1 MTWHV
6 MTQSLLPH
14 GELSDVL
21 MIFRTD
27 GTDVHSVKVVQPF
40 EMKETSSGSFPMESS
55 AMKAP
60 SFGFGGETHRV
71 APEIRDFLQACVDCA
86 WKLGIRAADYKDQS
100 AEVAAV
106 RDHLHD
112 MRKLAKVTE

>member
-6 MTQSLLPH
+6 IVQNLIGMGRLEDSLI
-14 GELSDVL
+14 
-21 MIFRTD
+21 IFRSD
-27 GTDVHSVKVVQPF
+27 GTSNYKVQVVQPL
-40 EMKETSSGSFPMESS
+40 ELKDCSGGDFPMDKV
-55 AMKAP
+55 AMTSP
-60 SFGFGGETHRV
+60 SFGLLSQGV

-86 WKLGIRAADYKDQS
+86 WKLGIRASEYKDQS

-106 RDHLHD
+106 RDHLQD